1 MPTSK
6 KKTTKRIK
14 STASSAELKKLQAK
28 YSRLEKKMTKM
39 NLEKNFLERAVGDLN
54 FHNNAHDGVV
64 YTDSENKIVYA
75 NPYFLTMMGVKE
87 NSDILEKKFPNYMWN
102 NEREA
107 DRLFHD
113 IKKDGFV
120 REREMALH
128 NRDGQ
133 PVFAMCSGVASHDDD
148 GNVIGAEIMF
158 CNITSKR
165 TFQAELVEQHALLDA
180 MLQSTPDPVLIL
192 TSALDVKRSNPVA
205 AQLFDL
211 DVAKKQAFTDLL
223 AAANLPKE
231 GVQKIEAK
239 FLGEQEFG
247 IEINLQGQHYDL
259 HAAPLKSL
267 QKGWVCVLHNITVR
281 KQTQEMLQ
289 HHAFHDVLTQLP
301 NRAYFRD
308 YLQRAQLRLAT
319 EADYRFAALFI
330 DLDGLKQFN
339 DKWGHHVGDELLI
352 HFARRLESSIRPGDL
367 VARLGGDEFAIFVDG
382 VGDKDNAV
390 QVAVRVQEALQQPYQ
405 LNGSDEVHTT
415 ASIGIALSG
424 KSTADVD
431 SLLRNADKAM
441 YNVKQRGGNS
451 YEIFSKDVLASEGRL
466 IDLI

>member
-6 KKTTKRIK
+6 KKTVKRAK
-14 STASSAELKKLQAK
+14 PAASSAELKKLQAK

-64 YTDSENKIVYA
+64 YTDGENKIVYA
-75 NPYFLTMMGVKE
+75 NPYFLTMMGVKH
-87 NSDILEKKFPNYMWN
+87 NSEILEKTFPTYMWN
-102 NEREA
+102 SEREA

-120 REREMALH
+120 REREMALY

-133 PVFAMCSGVASHDDD
+133 PVFAMCSGVASRDED

-192 TSALDVKRSNPVA
+192 SSALDVKRSNPIA
-205 AQLFDL
+205 AQLFEL
-211 DVAKKQAFTDLL
+211 DPKKSMTFPALL
-223 AAANLPKE
+223 ASANLPEE
-231 GVQKIEAK
+231 GVQKIEAR
-239 FLGEQEFG
+239 FLGEQAFS
-247 IEINLQGQHYDL
+247 IEINLRGQHYDL

-308 YLQRAQLRLAT
+308 YLQRAHLRLAT
-319 EADYRFAALFI
+319 EAEYQFAALFI

-382 VGDKDNAV
+382 VGDESNAV
-390 QVAVRVQEALQQPYQ
+390 QVAARVQEALQQPYQ
-405 LNGSDEVHTT
+405 LNGSDEVRTT

-451 YEIFSKDVLASEGRL
+451 YEIFSEDVLTEER
-466 IDLI
+466 

>member
-1 MPTSK
+1 MPASK
-6 KKTTKRIK
+6 KKVKRTTVP
-14 STASSAELKKLQAK
+14 SESVELKKLRAK
-28 YSRLEKKMTKM
+28 YSRLEKKLTKV
-39 NLEKNFLERAVGDLN
+39 NLEKNFLERAMGDLN

-64 YTDSENKIVYA
+64 YTDAQNKIVYA
-75 NPYFLTMMGVKE
+75 NPYFLTMMGVKD
-87 NSDILEKKFPNYMWN
+87 NSEILEKTFPNYMWS

-107 DRLFHD
+107 DRLFRD
-113 IKKDGFV
+113 IKDDGFV

-133 PVFAMCSGVASHDDD
+133 PVFAMCSGVASRDGD

-192 TSALDVKRSNPVA
+192 SSVLDVKRSNPA
-205 AQLFDL
+205 AAKLFDL
-211 DVAKKQAFTDLL
+211 RDKEKRTISSLL
-223 AAANLPKE
+223 NSANLPKE
-231 GVQKIEAK
+231 GVEKIEAK
-239 FLGEQEFG
+239 FLGEQDFG
-247 IEINLQGQHYDL
+247 IEINIRGQHFDL

-308 YLQRAQLRLAT
+308 YLQRAHLRLAT

-330 DLDGLKQFN
+330 DLDGLKLFN

-352 HFARRLESSIRPGDL
+352 HFARRLETSIRPGDL

-382 VGDKDNAV
+382 VGDENNAV
-390 QVAVRVQEALQQPYQ
+390 QVANRVQESLQLPYQ

-451 YEIFSKDVLASEGRL
+451 YEIFSDDVLTP
-466 IDLI
+466 